1 MPGIF
6 INGLGVYVPKQ
17 VISNAD
23 LEKTLDTSDEW
34 ITTRTGI
41 KNRHKAADDE
51 ITSDLAYLAAV
62 EALKDAGRNAN
73 EVTHVYL
80 STATPDALCP
90 ITACKVVDKLNLK
103 GTMVFD
109 GNAACSGF
117 VNVLQLA
124 NYTAQADPNALILVI
139 AAEIMTRKV
148 DWTDRN
154 TCVLFGDGAGAV
166 LVSQKLP
173 ATPKGFLAKIKDIL
187 IQSDG
192 SLADLLTIY
201 GGGSML
207 NYQVGD
213 TIGHDYFLQMAG
225 SEVFK
230 HAVRSMT
237 DASQEILERNNLSV
251 DDIKLIIPHQANN
264 RIIEAVGNRLN
275 VPAEKLFSNVAEYG
289 NTSSAT
295 LPIAL
300 ADARK
305 ENLLPQGSTVLLTT
319 FGGGFIWTSAIL
331 DIL

>member
-6 INGLGVYVPKQ
+6 INGLGVYLPKQ
-17 VISNAD
+17 IISNAD
-23 LEKTLDTSDEW
+23 LEKLVETSDEW

-51 ITSDLAYLAAV
+51 MTSDLAASAAF
-62 EALKDAGRNAN
+62 EALKDAGRDAF

-80 STATPDALCP
+80 STATPDSLCP
-90 ITACKVVDKLNLK
+90 ATACKVVDKLNIK
-103 GTMVFD
+103 GAMVFD
-109 GNAACSGF
+109 VNAACSGF
-117 VNVLQLA
+117 VNALQLA
-124 NYTAQADPNALILVI
+124 NYTAKADPKALILVI

-166 LVSQKLP
+166 LVSQTLP
-173 ATPKGFLAKIKDIL
+173 ENPKGFVAEIKDIM

-201 GGGSML
+201 GGGSRL
-207 NYQVGD
+207 NYKVGD
-213 TIGHDYFLQMAG
+213 QIGPDFFLQMAG

-251 DDIKLIIPHQANN
+251 DDINLIIPHQANN

-275 VPAEKLFSNVAEYG
+275 VSADKLFSNVASYG

-295 LPIAL
+295 VPIAL

-305 ENLLPQGSTVLLTT
+305 ANLIPKGSTVLLTT
-319 FGGGFIWTSAIL
+319 FGGGFIWTSAIIN
-331 DIL
+331 IL